1 MKIVFHPILKSNTP
15 DSHKTHWDLSEEEVI
30 ARVRE
35 AWFQG
40 SDVVL
45 AEDAHDTSK
54 PLVISIPPAAFYS
67 PMVKLEEG
75 DKGIWDYAVR
85 YGEEIPRKQE
95 SVVRPG
101 AEKLPAGKVEVVLY
115 SHALL
120 AEKKENTNLD
130 ADWEI
135 VSINASA
142 DGCPIDPLTLLRNH
156 LGLDGGTDHKLTDA
170 QVMAQLRVSIPFHD
184 CHAQLAPP
192 QKKEED
198 EAAE

>member
-1 MKIVFHPILKSNTP
+1 MKIAFHPILKSNTP
-15 DSHKTHWDLSEEEVI
+15 DSHKTHWDITEEEII

-35 AWFQG
+35 AWLQG
-40 SDVVL
+40 VAVDYVGED
-45 AEDAHDTSK
+45 EDAYDTSK

-120 AEKKENTNLD
+120 AEKKENTDLD

-135 VSINASA
+135 ISINASA
-142 DGCPIDPLTLLRNH
+142 DGCPIDPITLLKNH

-170 QVMAQLRVSIPFHD
+170 EVMAQLLISIPFHD
-184 CHAQLAPP
+184 CHAQLAPAP
-192 QKKEED
+192 QK
-198 EAAE
+198 EA